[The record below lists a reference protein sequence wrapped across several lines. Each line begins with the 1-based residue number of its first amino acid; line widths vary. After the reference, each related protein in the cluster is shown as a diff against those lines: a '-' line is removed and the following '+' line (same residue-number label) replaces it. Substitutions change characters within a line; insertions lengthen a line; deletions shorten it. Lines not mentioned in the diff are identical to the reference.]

1 MKDFNFLPKGY
12 NENIRRKKSKVW
24 TKKIIIPYTVVISL
38 MIIVPIGINIKLK
51 YDKNKVQSEVSN
63 ESYFKNKS
71 EQYKILQNIYKQRE
85 EQVQNLS
92 DYGIDPT
99 DVLED
104 LQKVM
109 PDKMYIEYLN
119 MTKMGKGIF
128 DLRMKCVAK
137 TNEDAATFLEVL
149 RKDLKY
155 HDAKLTAFEEVLSR
169 GTVEFTFSCIYE
181 AKKE

>member
-12 NENIRRKKSKVW
+12 NENIRRKKSNVW
-24 TKKIIIPYTVVISL
+24 TKKIIVPYTVVVSL
-38 MIIVPIGINIKLK
+38 MMIVPVGINIKLK

-63 ESYFKNKS
+63 ENYYKNKS
-71 EQYKILQNIYKQRE
+71 DQYRILQNIYKQRE
-85 EQVQNLS
+85 DQVLNLA

-99 DVLED
+99 NVLED

-119 MTKMGKGIF
+119 MTKVRKDVF

-149 RKDLKY
+149 RKDTKY
-155 HDAKLTAFEEVLSR
+155 HDAHLTAFDEVASR
-169 GTVEFTFSCIYE
+169 GTVEFTFSCVYE
-181 AKKE
+181 ANKR